1 MVIFM
6 QWTQELRLNSGGP
19 KNAVQKKERR
29 KRKHG
34 KNIHCVLSTNTISVK
49 KKKKLVCNALL

>member
-49 KKKKLVCNALL
+49 KKKVSL

>member
-19 KNAVQKKERR
+19 KNAVQKKKEE
-29 KRKHG
+29 KENTG
-34 KNIHCVLSTNTISVK
+34 KIYTVYSVPILFQF

>member
-19 KNAVQKKERR
+19 KNVSESGEKWSKEE
-29 KRKHG
+29 
-34 KNIHCVLSTNTISVK
+34 LNTSVPT
-49 KKKKLVCNALL
+49 KL

>member
-19 KNAVQKKERR
+19 KIAVQKKKEE
-29 KRKHG
+29 KENMG
-34 KNIHCVLSTNTISVK
+34 KIYTVYSVPILFQLK
-49 KKKKLVCNALL
+49 KKS

>member
-19 KNAVQKKERR
+19 KNAVQKKKEE
-29 KRKHG
+29 KENTG
-34 KNIHCVLSTNTISVK
+34 KIYTVYSVPILFQLK
-49 KKKKLVCNALL
+49 KKKVSL